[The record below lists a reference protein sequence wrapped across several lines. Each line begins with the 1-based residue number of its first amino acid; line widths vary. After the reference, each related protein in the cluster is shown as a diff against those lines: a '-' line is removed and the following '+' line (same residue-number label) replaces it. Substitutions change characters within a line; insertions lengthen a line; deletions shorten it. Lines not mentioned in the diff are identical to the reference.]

1 MTSCAIPASSKP
13 ISARSGSTGW
23 RSPRNRG
30 GSSDMNRKLTRRSV
44 TAGLALGVLASP
56 GLGISLARAQAKSV
70 KMAMIAPLSG
80 PWARQG
86 QLLRQG
92 AEMAI
97 DEINQKGGIEKLGGA
112 KFELVVADAGDST
125 EKAKNAAQRLLS
137 DQPDLI
143 GGFGSWLSSFT
154 LAVTEVTER
163 AQLPWLTL
171 SYSDAITNRGFKF
184 IFQTSPTA
192 DWQAA
197 ETLPTAIKLAEV
209 ATGKRPKT
217 IGIIQDNTASPVSF
231 GKQLR
236 EGSGLEKAG
245 LKPVVDEIFT
255 PPLSDATPLVSKI
268 RSAKPDFLLV
278 LTSAMPD
285 LKLILEKLDEFNLGK
300 GKIPLVG
307 NGAPFGVPELLSTI
321 GGDLLEGMLF
331 SVANWPI
338 KGQEEFIAEFK
349 KRTKEPWLTQ
359 DGLCGYG
366 HIQILAAALD
376 AAGSP
381 DRIKVAEA
389 IRAMNLTSGPAAKSF
404 PGPIKFDDKGRRV
417 GVPIIFAQWQKG
429 VPTTVF
435 PTDLALA
442 KPYWLSA

>member
-1 MTSCAIPASSKP
+1 MTN
-13 ISARSGSTGW
+13 TV
-23 RSPRNRG
+23 
-30 GSSDMNRKLTRRSV
+30 TRRSIN
-44 TAGLALGVLASP
+44 AALALGALAGP
-56 GLGISLARAQAKSV
+56 GFGIRAARAQAKTV
-70 KMAMIAPLSG
+70 KLAMIAPLSG

-92 AEMAI
+92 AEMAR
-97 DEINQKGGIEKLGGA
+97 DEINGQGGIKSVGGA
-112 KFELVVADAGDST
+112 KVELIVADAGDSA

-137 DQPDLI
+137 DQPDLS
-143 GGFGSWLSSFT
+143 GGFGAWLSTFT

-192 DWQAA
+192 DKQAA
-197 ETLPTAIKLAEV
+197 ETVPTALKLAQD

-217 IGIIQDNTASPVSF
+217 VGIIQDNTASPVSF

-236 EGSGLEKAG
+236 EGGGLEKAG

-255 PPLSDATPLVSKI
+255 PPLSDATPLISKV
-268 RSAKPDFLLV
+268 RSAKPDFLVL

-285 LKLILEKLDEFNLGK
+285 LKLVLEKLDEFNLGK
-300 GKIPLVG
+300 GKLPLVG
-307 NGAPFGVPELLSTI
+307 NGAPFGVPELLNTI
-321 GGDLLEGMLF
+321 GGELLEGLLF

-338 KGQEEFIAEFK
+338 KGQESFIDEFK

-366 HIQILAAALD
+366 HIQILAAAME
-376 AAGSP
+376 AAGSA
-381 DRIKVAEA
+381 DRVKVAD
-389 IRAMNLTSGPAAKSF
+389 AMRTINLTSGPAAKCF
-404 PGPIKFDDKGRRV
+404 PGPIKFDEKGRRV
-417 GVPIIFAQWQKG
+417 DVPIVFAQWQKG
-429 VPTTVF
+429 APVTVY
-435 PTDLALA
+435 PTDMALA
-442 KPYWLSA
+442 KPYWLTA

>member
-1 MTSCAIPASSKP
+1 M
-13 ISARSGSTGW
+13 
-23 RSPRNRG
+23 
-30 GSSDMNRKLTRRSV
+30 RKAPTRRSV
-44 TAGLALGVLASP
+44 TAGLALGALAAP
-56 GLGISLARAQAKSV
+56 AFRIGTARAQAQAKSV

-97 DEINQKGGIEKLGGA
+97 DEINQKGGIQKLGGA
-112 KFELVVADAGDST
+112 KFELVVADAGDNT

-192 DWQAA
+192 DWQASQ
-197 ETLPTAIKLAEV
+197 TLPTALELAEK

-217 IGIIQDNTASPVSF
+217 VGIIQDNTASPVSF

-236 EGSGLEKAG
+236 EGGGLEKAG
-245 LKPVVDEIFT
+245 LKPVVDQIFT
-255 PPLSDATPLVSKI
+255 PPLSDATPLVDKV
-268 RSAKPDFLLV
+268 RSAKPDFLLL

-285 LKLILEKLDEFNLGK
+285 LKLVLEKLDEFKLVK
-300 GKIPLVG
+300 RLPLVG
-307 NGAPFGVPELLSTI
+307 NGAPFGVPELANTI
-321 GGDLLEGMLF
+321 GTDLLEGLLF
-331 SVANWPI
+331 SVANWPL
-338 KGQEEFIAEFK
+338 KGQEEFIDRFK
-349 KRTKEPWLTQ
+349 KRTGEPWLTQ

-366 HIQILAAALD
+366 HTWILKEALES
-376 AAGSP
+376 AGTA
-381 DRIKVAEA
+381 DKLKVADA
-389 IRAMNLTSGPAAKSF
+389 IRAMNLTTGPAALSF
-404 PGPIKFDDKGRRV
+404 PGPIKFDDKGRRQD
-417 GVPIIFAQWQKG
+417 VPMIFAQWQNG
-429 VPTTVF
+429 VPVSVY
-435 PTDLALA
+435 PADRALA
-442 KPYWLSA
+442 KPFWPSSA

>member
-1 MTSCAIPASSKP
+1 MNK
-13 ISARSGSTGW
+13 
-23 RSPRNRG
+23 SP
-30 GSSDMNRKLTRRSV
+30 TRRSV
-44 TAGLALGVLASP
+44 TAGLALGALAMP
-56 GLGISLARAQAKSV
+56 ALRVGTARAQAKSV

-97 DEINQKGGIEKLGGA
+97 DEINQKGGIQKLGGA
-112 KFELVVADAGDST
+112 NFELVVADAGDNT

-192 DWQAA
+192 EWQAA
-197 ETLPTAIKLAEV
+197 QTVPTAIKLAEA
-209 ATGKRPKT
+209 ATGKSPKT
-217 IGIIQDNTASPVSF
+217 VGLIQDNTAAPTSF

-236 EGSGLEKAG
+236 EGGGFADAG
-245 LKPVVDEIFT
+245 LKPVVDQIFT
-255 PPLSDATPLVSKI
+255 PPLSDATPLVEKV
-268 RSAKPDFLLV
+268 RSAKPDFLLL

-285 LKLILEKLDEFNLGK
+285 LKLVLEKLDEFKLIK
-300 GKIPLVG
+300 RLPLVG
-307 NGAPFGVPELLSTI
+307 NGAPFGVPELASTI
-321 GGDLLEGMLF
+321 GTDLLEGLLF
-331 SVANWPI
+331 SVANWPL
-338 KGQEEFIAEFK
+338 KGQEEFIESFK
-349 KRTKEPWLTQ
+349 KRTHEPWLTQ

-366 HIQILAAALD
+366 HTWILKEALESAGAADKL
-376 AAGSP
+376 
-381 DRIKVAEA
+381 KVAEA
-389 IRAMNLTSGPAAKSF
+389 IRAMNLTTGPAALSF
-404 PGPIKFDDKGRRV
+404 PGPIKFDDKGRRQ
-417 GVPIIFAQWQKG
+417 GVPMIFAQWQNG
-429 VPTTVF
+429 VPISVY
-435 PTDLALA
+435 PTDRALA
-442 KPYWLSA
+442 KPFWPSSA